1 MNIING
7 KKFADFADIQISKEE
22 HYYFEFGKDDNPN
35 WYDIDKVNFLSFDN
49 PSVVYVNSSLLS
61 NKPKLKSS
69 NLITKLSY
77 FKNPFTLIL
86 HNSDGNFEEFE
97 SRVLELDN
105 VTHVYSQNLNFNH
118 DKVSPLPIGIA
129 NPIWD
134 WGSEDMVNEV
144 ISIDVDANN
153 FIYANFKIDGG
164 LRPIDRQP
172 CKDWMDLNELKMN
185 EVNPFRDYLLD
196 LKSHKYSLCPQGNGY
211 DTHRFWESLY
221 MKTIPIVKRTVMTE
235 FWENFFPII
244 LIDDWNDIDLEKLKE
259 NYEDLNKWD
268 NYDLLDFNNY
278 IKNFITIK

>member
-1 MNIING
+1 
-7 KKFADFADIQISKEE
+7 
-22 HYYFEFGKDDNPN
+22 
-35 WYDIDKVNFLSFDN
+35 
-49 PSVVYVNSSLLS
+49 
-61 NKPKLKSS
+61 
-69 NLITKLSY
+69 
-77 FKNPFTLIL
+77 
-86 HNSDGNFEEFE
+86 
-97 SRVLELDN
+97 
-105 VTHVYSQNLNFNH
+105 
-118 DKVSPLPIGIA
+118 
-129 NPIWD
+129 
-134 WGSEDMVNEV
+134 
-144 ISIDVDANN
+144 
-153 FIYANFKIDGG
+153 
-164 LRPIDRQP
+164 
-172 CKDWMDLNELKMN
+172 MN